1 MTVGNSISLLCL
13 YCVRQVVCSST
24 ITPAHAHRKQPRSPG
39 CPNKDGDW
47 KQTAG
52 SFQKELN
59 GPAAACAPQR
69 WHRAFILLLPAVCLE
84 GFAWFLLCG
93 LHFLAPEAGRTA
105 APVLECHRDRS
116 VSRETQ
122 AKMRD
127 LPKGQ
132 GWYTAWSELSTK
144 SSMDIFTSNRLGQTS
159 ASSWGD
165 SRTSTFWRF
174 PLHGGKTTHFYSTW
188 PSRFLSLSPENQH
201 LPCIRHLIWSLDTR
215 PEHPLCTSPRG

>member
-1 MTVGNSISLLCL
+1 MCIL
-13 YCVRQVVCSST
+13 CSST
-24 ITPAHAHRKQPRSPG
+24 WARLIDATHLPFLVSLPHCPARVPEPPS
-39 CPNKDGDW
+39 
-47 KQTAG
+47 
-52 SFQKELN
+52 
-59 GPAAACAPQR
+59 
-69 WHRAFILLLPAVCLE
+69 
-84 GFAWFLLCG
+84 AWLG
-93 LHFLAPEAGRTA
+93 
-105 APVLECHRDRS
+105 S